1 MAAPDGHGPLYSI
14 LKVFYIS
21 VPFEKWEIQIYL
33 PKFQKTYSFMIDV
46 EELLEVNEKVRQAY
60 LTEQNA
66 ILAREK
72 R

>member
-1 MAAPDGHGPLYSI
+1 
-14 LKVFYIS
+14 
-21 VPFEKWEIQIYL
+21 
-33 PKFQKTYSFMIDV
+33 MIDV
-46 EELLEVNEKVRQAY
+46 EELLEINEKVRQAY